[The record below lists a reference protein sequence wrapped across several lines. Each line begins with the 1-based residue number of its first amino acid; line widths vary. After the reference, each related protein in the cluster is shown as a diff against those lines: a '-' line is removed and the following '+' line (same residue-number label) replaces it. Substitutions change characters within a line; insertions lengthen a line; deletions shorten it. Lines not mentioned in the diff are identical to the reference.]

1 MLFLRMRMPQS
12 SAGDR
17 ARSALH
23 LYIVLID
30 FDAIGTTC
38 TAFMARLRE
47 AGVGT
52 QVHYIPVYRH
62 PYYAQRYDVD
72 PAEYPEA
79 ERYYRRCLSLP
90 IFPDMTDEDVEH
102 VATTVRETVGAA

>member
-1 MLFLRMRMPQS
+1 MRLPQS

-23 LYIVLID
+23 LYIALFD
-30 FDAIGTTC
+30 FDAIGTTR
-38 TAFMARLRE
+38 TAFMTRLRE

-62 PYYAQRYDVD
+62 PYYAQRYGVD
-72 PAEYPEA
+72 PADYPEA
-79 ERYYRRCLSLP
+79 EHYYRRCLSLP

-102 VATTVRETVGAA
+102 VVTTVREAVGAA